1 MQNQTFFFVK
11 LGDGTVRL
19 KQNHGYYLQI
29 QGQLYCSDLVL
40 KGIILTVYFGEDKPL
55 FWRTFTQATLGP
67 VTFCLRLFSF
77 TQSLFTLNFL
87 PNECRG
93 GSLPFGHYSFV
104 RTGFKLRFEKKV

>member
-1 MQNQTFFFVK
+1 MQNQTFSFVK

-29 QGQLYCSDLVL
+29 QGQLYCSDLDL
-40 KGIILTVYFGEDKPL
+40 KGIILTVYFGEDNPL

-93 GSLPFGHYSFV
+93 G
-104 RTGFKLRFEKKV
+104 